1 MPEEQLAI
9 EFLQKLLDGS
19 RSVIVLAED
28 AEGASWRVVTNEEL
42 QVLRPIIERPAD
54 ATPPP
59 LPLCYNLED
68 AAKAIGVSAHKL
80 SGWLRRQHHPV
91 PHIKD
96 GRRIIIPA
104 DLLNEWLR
112 EEAGRNASN
121 RESYR

>member
-1 MPEEQLAI
+1 M

-42 QVLRPIIERPAD
+42 QVLRPIIERSAD

>member
-19 RSVIVLAED
+19 RGVIVLAED

-54 ATPPP
+54 ATPPS

-96 GRRIIIPA
+96 GRQPNALMDCLEGRATGTTIT
-104 DLLNEWLR
+104 
-112 EEAGRNASN
+112 AGRPL
-121 RESYR
+121 RL